1 MKFIECA
8 LWILTATFGAIQFR
22 RGRGGS
28 RGEWAT
34 ETALEYNATSCRLPN
49 FAWTRKG
56 RWRNPA
62 AFLHVGSAAELVRDG
77 RREQEAGLVAGDPG
91 LCRPVGSRTRTPE
104 CDRQKRDVPDG
115 ALQFLTFVLSSVPV
129 GNYSGEVGA
138 LVMRFRSPQVFAV
151 RLVMSVTAEYLET
164 VRAL

>member
-1 MKFIECA
+1 MISAECS
-8 LWILTATFGAIQFR
+8 WQGLTPTSVTIQFR

-62 AFLHVGSAAELVRDG
+62 AFLFVWSAVEFVRDG
-77 RREQEAGLVAGDPG
+77 RREQ
-91 LCRPVGSRTRTPE
+91 
-104 CDRQKRDVPDG
+104 
-115 ALQFLTFVLSSVPV
+115 
-129 GNYSGEVGA
+129 
-138 LVMRFRSPQVFAV
+138 
-151 RLVMSVTAEYLET
+151 
-164 VRAL
+164 